1 MPRASTAESIN
12 RQGAKRAKKTMANRV
27 FNYTL
32 KDAQALP
39 VTSVEPQ
46 DFDLARYA
54 AFAAEADQRY
64 ADFLR
69 KPSGL
74 EVWQRVRVG
83 EVFRDACRDM
93 RQSLRLQLGGLL
105 KSLDYAS
112 DAPTYLEPWYGIGTT
127 ASAFGGEYDWFEGQA
142 PVVRPLYKAMDE
154 VPPLVPRDFDQVPIM
169 RYTLDTIEYFVDQTQ
184 GRVPLSWSDLQ
195 APLNVATELIDTSA
209 FFTGMIDQA
218 DRVREILSAITEV
231 VIRFTRQ
238 QSDLIGDRLARPGHG
253 FASSRA
259 GKGIGLSTDNLVMIS
274 PKMYDKFCVADNIQ
288 IGAAFGGVSIH
299 SCGDYARWLPAL
311 KKIDNLLMV
320 DAAFSPQTDPD
331 PNTPETFRDA
341 FVNTG
346 VIVHARMVG
355 NPDEVLALTKR
366 LWTPGLKLI
375 IVTYVPDPIAQQRLY
390 HDLHT
395 LCS

>member
-1 MPRASTAESIN
+1 MT
-12 RQGAKRAKKTMANRV
+12 T
-27 FNYTL
+27 FDYTL
-32 KDAQALP
+32 KDAQAMP
-39 VTSVEPQ
+39 VTPIEPQ
-46 DFDLARYA
+46 DFDLARYE

-64 ADFLR
+64 ADFLQ
-69 KPSGL
+69 KSSGL
-74 EVWQRVRVG
+74 AVWQRVRVG

-93 RQSLRLQLGGLL
+93 RHSLRLQLGGLT
-105 KSLDYAS
+105 KSLDYLT

-142 PVVRPLYKAMDE
+142 PAVRPIYKAMSE

-169 RYTLDTIEYFVDQTQ
+169 QYTLDTINYFLDQTQ
-184 GRVPLSWSDLQ
+184 GRVPISWSDLQ

-209 FFTGMIDQA
+209 FFTALIESPA
-218 DRVREILSAITEV
+218 RVREILAAITEV
-231 VIRFTRQ
+231 VMRFTQ
-238 QSDLIGDRLARPGHG
+238 KQSELIGDQLARPGHG

-274 PKMYDKFCVADNIQ
+274 PRMYEKFCVADNIK
-288 IGAAFGGVSIH
+288 IGAAFDGVAIH

-331 PNTPETFRDA
+331 PNTPEAFRDA

-346 VIVHARMVG
+346 IIAHARMVG
-355 NPDEVLALTKR
+355 DPEEVLSLAKR

-375 IVTYVPDPIAQQRLY
+375 AVTYVPDPAAQHRLY

>member
-1 MPRASTAESIN
+1 
-12 RQGAKRAKKTMANRV
+12 MAT

-32 KDAQALP
+32 KDAQAMTATP
-39 VTSVEPQ
+39 IEPQ
-46 DFDLARYA
+46 DCDLARYA
-54 AFAAEADQRY
+54 AYAVEADQRY

-69 KPSGL
+69 QSAGL
-74 EVWQRVRVG
+74 AVWQRVRVG

-93 RQSLRLQLGGLL
+93 RQSLRLQLGGLT
-105 KSLDYAS
+105 KSLDYLT

-142 PVVRPLYKAMDE
+142 PVVRPLFKAMRE
-154 VPPLVPRDFDQVPIM
+154 VPPLIPHDFDQVPIM
-169 RYTLDTIEYFVDQTQ
+169 RYTLETIEYFLEQTQ

-195 APLNVATELIDTSA
+195 APLNVATELIETSA

-231 VIRFTRQ
+231 VIRFTQ
-238 QSDLIGDRLARPGHG
+238 MQSELIGDQLARPGHG
-253 FASSRA
+253 FASSRM
-259 GKGIGLSTDNLVMIS
+259 GRGIGLSTDNLVMIS
-274 PKMYDKFCVADNIQ
+274 PRMYEKFCVAGNSQ
-288 IGAAFGGVSIH
+288 IGAAFGGAAIH

-331 PNTPETFRDA
+331 PNTPEAFRDA

-355 NPDEVLALTKR
+355 DPDEVLTLAKR

-375 IVTYVPDPIAQQRLY
+375 IVTYVPDPVAQQRLY
-390 HDLHT
+390 HDLHA

>member
-1 MPRASTAESIN
+1 MNTTA
-12 RQGAKRAKKTMANRV
+12 

-39 VTSVEPQ
+39 VTPIDPQ
-46 DFDLARYA
+46 QFDLARYA
-54 AFAAEADQRY
+54 AYAAEADQRY
-64 ADFLR
+64 ADFLS
-69 KPSGL
+69 KPDGL
-74 EVWQRVRVG
+74 AVWQRVRVG

-93 RQSLRLQLGGLL
+93 RQSLRLQLGGLTQVAGL
-105 KSLDYAS
+105 RHRCADLSR
-112 DAPTYLEPWYGIGTT
+112 T
-127 ASAFGGEYDWFEGQA
+127 
-142 PVVRPLYKAMDE
+142 VVRHRHDGLG
-154 VPPLVPRDFDQVPIM
+154 VWRRVRLVRRTGARGATALQNDRRSAAARAARFRSEVPIM
-169 RYTLDTIEYFVDQTQ
+169 RYTLDTIEYFLDQTQ
-184 GRVPLSWSDLQ
+184 GRVPISWSDLQ

-231 VIRFTRQ
+231 VIRFTQQ
-238 QSDLIGDRLARPGHG
+238 QSELIGDQLARPGHG

-274 PKMYDKFCVADNIQ
+274 PKMYDKFCVADNIK
-288 IGAAFGGVSIH
+288 IGAAFGGVAIH

-331 PNTPETFRDA
+331 PNTPEAFRDA

-346 VIVHARMVG
+346 IIVHARMVG
-355 NPDEVLALTKR
+355 DPAEVLTLAKR
-366 LWTPGLKLI
+366 LWTPGLKFI
-375 IVTYVPDPIAQQRLY
+375 VVTYVPDPIAQQQLY

>member
-1 MPRASTAESIN
+1 MT
-12 RQGAKRAKKTMANRV
+12 T
-27 FNYTL
+27 FDYTL
-32 KDAQALP
+32 KDAQAMP
-39 VTSVEPQ
+39 ITPIDPQ
-46 DFDLARYA
+46 DFDLARYE

-64 ADFLR
+64 AGFLS
-69 KPSGL
+69 KPGGL
-74 EVWQRVRVG
+74 AVWQRVRVG

-93 RQSLRLQLGGLL
+93 RHSLRLQLGGLT
-105 KSLDYAS
+105 KSLDYLT

-142 PVVRPLYKAMDE
+142 PAVRPIYKAITE

-169 RYTLDTIEYFVDQTQ
+169 QYTLETIEYFLDQTQ
-184 GRVPLSWSDLQ
+184 GRVPISWSDLQ

-209 FFTGMIDQA
+209 FFTALIELP
-218 DRVREILSAITEV
+218 DRVREILAAITEV
-231 VIRFTRQ
+231 VIRFTQ
-238 QSDLIGDRLARPGHG
+238 KQSELIGDQLARPGHG

-274 PKMYDKFCVADNIQ
+274 PRMYERFCVADNIK
-288 IGAAFGGVSIH
+288 IGAAFDGVAIH

-331 PNTPETFRDA
+331 PNTPEAFRDA

-355 NPDEVLALTKR
+355 DPNEVLSLARR

-375 IVTYVPDPIAQQRLY
+375 VVTYVPDPAAQQRLY
-390 HDLHT
+390 HDLHA